1 MRPCTPTQD
10 APAPRESAIK
20 PVPHPAAPVGQS
32 SQTRRHHLT
41 PTPVQ
46 QLCTPV
52 QSCGQKRSFL
62 LDRARPVFFSGKT
75 EKKMGGASRW
85 TSPLREQ
92 RFPRPP
98 DGGLLQLPPVRPAGQ
113 IIQRYAE
120 VVRNAHE
127 IFKSRQIDPGL
138 KPLVLPIRHT
148 DGVGHLSLGLLPLF
162 AEFPHSLLQCH
173 IVTS

>member
-1 MRPCTPTQD
+1 MSGFVKRLY
-10 APAPRESAIK
+10 APLQERVPLNGGK
-20 PVPHPAAPVGQS
+20 P
-32 SQTRRHHLT
+32 
-41 PTPVQ
+41 
-46 QLCTPV
+46 
-52 QSCGQKRSFL
+52 
-62 LDRARPVFFSGKT
+62 
-75 EKKMGGASRW
+75 
-85 TSPLREQ
+85 PLH
-92 RFPRPP
+92 
-98 DGGLLQLPPVRPAGQ
+98 LPPVRPAGQ
-113 IIQRYAE
+113 IIQRHAE

>member
-1 MRPCTPTQD
+1 MFAERSI
-10 APAPRESAIK
+10 RN
-20 PVPHPAAPVGQS
+20 V
-32 SQTRRHHLT
+32 R
-41 PTPVQ
+41 
-46 QLCTPV
+46 LC
-52 QSCGQKRSFL
+52 
-62 LDRARPVFFSGKT
+62 
-75 EKKMGGASRW
+75 KKA
-85 TSPLREQ
+85 
-92 RFPRPP
+92 
-98 DGGLLQLPPVRPAGQ
+98 VRPLQEQVPLNGGKPASTFPSGPTGQ